1 MPMETTILMATIY
14 YSLSSKRN
22 PIGQSEVLMRFSH
35 GKINQRAKTGLFIS
49 PDYWKDGEVS
59 IPKFRLRPSDEVQAE
74 VDNAIN
80 VQCKLA
86 EITANISRAF
96 NEVGRGTIPP
106 NWLRSFVEYSEDDTE
121 KKTIWQYFDDFINS
135 KSVSIG
141 RIRAYHVVIRA
152 LKRFELYKRL
162 KCKSFVLTLENI
174 ANLDIVNEFEEYF
187 RNEVNLAGAANL
199 YEQVAE
205 SHEPQERGQNTVTY
219 KMIMLRA
226 FLNWAVNNEL
236 IDKNPFKKRR
246 IAPAVYGT
254 PIYINI
260 EERNR
265 LQKANLSR
273 HPGILVQRDIFI
285 FQCLIGCRV
294 GDLLQLKRSNV
305 VNGAIEYIP
314 RKTKDGHP
322 VTVRVPLN
330 DTAKSIIA
338 KYSDRKGD
346 SLLPFISSQKY
357 NDAIKRA
364 FLAAGLNR
372 PVQVLNTVTREPEMK
387 PLYSVASS
395 HMARR
400 TFIGNLYK
408 QVKDPNLIA
417 QLSGHVE
424 GSSAFTRYRDID
436 EEMKTELVKLLE

>member
-1 MPMETTILMATIY
+1 MATIY

-22 PIGQSEVLMRFSH
+22 PIGQSEILMRFSH
-35 GKINQRAKTGLFIS
+35 GKINQRAKTGLFVT
-49 PDYWKDGEVS
+49 PDYWKNGEIF

-74 VDNAIN
+74 IDNAME
-80 VQCKLA
+80 VQRLLA
-86 EITANISRAF
+86 EITANVSKSF
-96 NEVGRGTIPP
+96 NEYKGVVAS
-106 NWLRSFVEYSEDDTE
+106 NWLRSIVDFRSSE
-121 KKTIWQYFDDFINS
+121 KRKSLWQIWDEFTN
-135 KSVSIG
+135 G
-141 RIRAYHVVIRA
+141 RNLSARRIMAYKVVIRS
-152 LKRFELYKRL
+152 LRRFELYKQIKNR
-162 KCKSFVLTLENI
+162 SFLLTLDALADVYI
-174 ANLDIVNEFEEYF
+174 LDEFDAF
-187 RNEVNLAGAANL
+187 LRNEVNLPNASDL
-199 YEQVAE
+199 YRQVEE
-205 SHEPQERGQNTVTY
+205 SRAPSERGQNTVTSRM
-219 KMIMLRA
+219 KILRA
-226 FLNWAVNNEL
+226 FLNWALNNEL
-236 IDKNPFKKRR
+236 IEKSPFKKRS

-254 PIYINI
+254 PIYISI

-265 LQKANLSR
+265 LQNANLAR
-273 HPGILVQRDIFI
+273 HPAISTQRDIFI

-294 GDLLQLKRSNV
+294 GDLLQLKRSNLV
-305 VNGAIEYIP
+305 DGAIEYIP

-330 DTAKSIIA
+330 DTARAIVA
-338 KYSDRKGD
+338 KYADRKGVA
-346 SLLPFISSQKY
+346 LLPFISSQKY
-357 NDAIKRA
+357 NEAIKRA
-364 FLAAGLNR
+364 FLGAGLKR

-424 GSSAFTRYRDID
+424 GSSAFVRYRNID

>member
-1 MPMETTILMATIY
+1 MHPQLTDAMATIY
-14 YSLSSKRN
+14 FSLSTKKN
-22 PIGQSEVLMRFSH
+22 AMGQSEILMRFSH

-49 PDYWKDGEVS
+49 STYWDGEAVR
-59 IPKFRLRPSDEVQAE
+59 IPKFRLRPSDDVQE
-74 VDNAIN
+74 EIDNATN
-80 VQCKLA
+80 VQRLLA
-86 EITANISRAF
+86 EISSKVSRSF
-96 NEVGRGTIPP
+96 NEIGKEAIKP
-106 NWLRSFVEYSEDDTE
+106 NWLRSLVEISVNKTE
-121 KKTIWQYFDDFINS
+121 EKTIWQYFDDFINS
-135 KSVSIG
+135 KSVSAG

-162 KCKSFVLTLENI
+162 KYKSFALTLDNI
-174 ANLDIVNEFEEYF
+174 ATLNIINEFEDYF
-187 RNEVNLAGAANL
+187 RNEANLAGAANL
-199 YEQVAE
+199 YKYVAE

-219 KMIMLRA
+219 KMIMLRT
-226 FLNWAVNNEL
+226 FLTWAYNNEL

-273 HPGILVQRDIFI
+273 HPGISTQRDIFI

-294 GDLLQLKRSNV
+294 GDLLQLKRSNI

-330 DTAKSIIA
+330 DTAKAIIE
-338 KYSDRKGD
+338 KYSDRKGAA
-346 SLLPFISSQKY
+346 LLPFISSQKY
-357 NDAIKRA
+357 NKSIKRA
-364 FLAAGLNR
+364 FLAAGLKR
-372 PVQVLNTVTREPEMK
+372 PVQVLNTITREPEMK
-387 PLYSVASS
+387 PLYSIASS

-408 QVKDPNLIA
+408 QVKDPNLIS

-424 GSSAFTRYRDID
+424 GSSAFVRYRDID

>member
-1 MPMETTILMATIY
+1 MATIY
-14 YSLSSKRN
+14 YSLSTKRN
-22 PIGQSEVLMRFSH
+22 AIGQSEILMRFSH

-49 PDYWKDGEVS
+49 PTYWEDGAVR
-59 IPKFRLRPSDEVQAE
+59 IPKFRLRPSNEVQVE
-74 VDNAIN
+74 IDNAMNI
-80 VQCKLA
+80 QLQLA
-86 EITANISRAF
+86 EISSNVSQAF
-96 NEVGRGTIPP
+96 NEIGRGTIQP
-106 NWLRSFVEYSEDDTE
+106 NWLRSLVEHSEDSTE
-121 KKTIWQYFDDFINS
+121 EKTIWQYFDDFINS

-152 LKRFELYKRL
+152 LKRFELYKKL
-162 KCKSFVLTLENI
+162 KHKSFALTLKNL
-174 ANLDIVNEFEEYF
+174 ATLDIVNEFEEYF
-187 RNEVNLAGAANL
+187 RNESNLAGAANL

-219 KMIMLRA
+219 KMIMLRT

-236 IDKNPFKKRR
+236 IDKTPFKKRR

-260 EERNR
+260 EERNK
-265 LQKANLSR
+265 LQKTNLSR
-273 HPGILVQRDIFI
+273 HPGISVQRDIFI
-285 FQCLIGCRV
+285 FQCLVGCRV
-294 GDLLQLKRSNV
+294 GDLLQLKRSNI

-330 DTAKSIIA
+330 DTAQAIIA
-338 KYSDRKGD
+338 KYSDRKGAA
-346 SLLPFISSQKY
+346 LLPFISSQKY
-357 NDAIKRA
+357 NESIKRA
-364 FLAAGLNR
+364 FLAAGLKR
-372 PVQVLNTVTREPEMK
+372 PVQVLNSVTREPEMK

-400 TFIGNLYK
+400 TFVGNLYK

-424 GSSAFTRYRDID
+424 GSAAFARYRDID
-436 EEMKTELVKLLE
+436 EEIKTELVKLLE

>member
-1 MPMETTILMATIY
+1 MATIY
-14 YSLSSKRN
+14 YSLSTKKN
-22 PIGQSEVLMRFSH
+22 AIGQSEILIRFSH
-35 GKINQRAKTGLFIS
+35 GRINQRAKTGLFIL
-49 PDYWKDGEVS
+49 PNYWEDGAVR
-59 IPKFRLRPSDEVQAE
+59 IPKFRLRPSDDVQAE
-74 VDNAIN
+74 VDNATDVSIR
-80 VQCKLA
+80 LA
-86 EITANISRAF
+86 EITSMVSRSF
-96 NEVGRGTIPP
+96 NEIGKGVVSA
-106 NWLRSFVEYSEDDTE
+106 NWLRSLVETSAGADDE
-121 KKTIWQYFDDFINS
+121 KTIWQYFDDFINS

-141 RIRAYHVVIRA
+141 RIRAYNVVIRA

-162 KCKSFVLTLENI
+162 KCKSFVLTLDNI
-174 ANLDIVNEFEEYF
+174 ATLDIVNEFEEYF
-187 RNEVNLAGAANL
+187 RNEANLAGAANL

-205 SHEPQERGQNTVTY
+205 SKEPQERGQNTVTY
-219 KMIMLRA
+219 KMIMLRT
-226 FLNWAVNNEL
+226 FLNWAYNREL

-246 IAPAVYGT
+246 ITPAVYGT

-265 LQKANLSR
+265 LHKANLSR
-273 HPGILVQRDIFI
+273 HPGISVQRDIFV

-305 VNGAIEYIP
+305 VKGAIEYIP

-330 DTAKSIIA
+330 DTAMAILA
-338 KYSDRKGD
+338 KYSDRKG
-346 SLLPFISSQKY
+346 SALLPFISSQKY
-357 NDAIKRA
+357 NESIKRA
-364 FLAAGLNR
+364 FLAAGLKR

-387 PLYSVASS
+387 PLYSIASS

-424 GSSAFTRYRDID
+424 GSAAFVRYRDID
-436 EEMKTELVKLLE
+436 EDMKTELVKLLE

>member
-1 MPMETTILMATIY
+1 MATIY
-14 YSLSSKRN
+14 YSLSTKKN
-22 PIGQSEVLMRFSH
+22 AIGQSEILIRFSH
-35 GKINQRAKTGLFIS
+35 GRTNQRAKTGLFIS
-49 PDYWKDGEVS
+49 PAYWDKGTIR
-59 IPKFRLRPSDEVQAE
+59 IPKFRLQPSNEVQAE
-74 VDNAIN
+74 IDNAIN
-80 VQCKLA
+80 IQQQLA
-86 EITANISRAF
+86 EISSTVSRSF
-96 NEVGRGTIPP
+96 NEIGRGVIPT
-106 NWLRSFVEYSEDDTE
+106 NWLRSLVESSTNIVEE
-121 KKTIWQYFDDFINS
+121 KTIWQYFNDFINS
-135 KSVSIG
+135 RAVSIG
-141 RIRAYHVVIRA
+141 RIRAYHVVVRA

-174 ANLDIVNEFEEYF
+174 ATLDIINEFEEYF
-187 RNEVNLAGAANL
+187 RNEANLAGTAHL

-205 SHEPQERGQNTVTY
+205 SRKPQERGQNTVSY
-219 KMIMLRA
+219 KMIMLRT
-226 FLNWAVNNEL
+226 FLNWALNNEL

-246 IAPAVYGT
+246 LTPAVYGT
-254 PIYINI
+254 PIYITV

-273 HPGILVQRDIFI
+273 HPGISVQRDIFI

-314 RKTKDGHP
+314 RKTKDDKP
-322 VTVRVPLN
+322 ETVRVPLN
-330 DTAKSIIA
+330 HSAKAIIA
-338 KYSDRKGD
+338 KYSDRKGTA
-346 SLLPFISSQKY
+346 LLPFISSQKY

-364 FLAAGLNR
+364 FLAAGLKR
-372 PVQVLNTVTREPEMK
+372 PVQVLNTITREPEVK

-417 QLSGHVE
+417 PLSGHVE
-424 GSSAFTRYRDID
+424 GSLAFIRYRYID
-436 EEMKTELVKLLE
+436 EDIKTGLVKLLE

>member
-1 MPMETTILMATIY
+1 MATIY
-14 YSLSSKRN
+14 YSLSTKRN
-22 PIGQSEVLMRFSH
+22 AIGQSEILIRFSH
-35 GKINQRAKTGLFIS
+35 GRINLRAKTGLFIL
-49 PDYWKDGEVS
+49 PTYWDNGAVR
-59 IPKFRLRPSDEVQAE
+59 IPKFRLRPSNEVQAE
-74 VDNAIN
+74 IDNAMNI
-80 VQCKLA
+80 QRQLA
-86 EITANISRAF
+86 EISSTVSQSF
-96 NEVGRGTIPP
+96 NEVGRGAIPP
-106 NWLRSFVEYSEDDTE
+106 NWLRSLVETSTSTTE
-121 KKTIWQYFDDFINS
+121 EKTLWQYFDDFINS
-135 KSVSIG
+135 RSVSIG

-152 LKRFELYKRL
+152 LKRFELYKKL

-174 ANLDIVNEFEEYF
+174 ATLDIVNEFEEYF
-187 RNEVNLAGAANL
+187 KNEVNLAGTANL

-219 KMIMLRA
+219 KMIMLRT
-226 FLNWAVNNEL
+226 FLNWALNNEL

-246 IAPAVYGT
+246 IIPAVYGT

-273 HPGILVQRDIFI
+273 HPGISAQRDIFI

-294 GDLLQLKRSNV
+294 GDLLQLRRSNV

-314 RKTKDGHP
+314 RKTKEGHP

-330 DTAKSIIA
+330 DTAKAIIA
-338 KYSDRKGD
+338 KYSGRKG
-346 SLLPFISSQKY
+346 SALLPFISSQKY
-357 NDAIKRA
+357 NESIKRA
-364 FLAAGLNR
+364 FLAAGLKR
-372 PVQVLNTVTREPEMK
+372 PVQVLNTITREPEMK

-424 GSSAFTRYRDID
+424 GSSAFARYRDID
-436 EEMKTELVKLLE
+436 EEMKAELVKLLE

>member
-1 MPMETTILMATIY
+1 METTILMATIY

-35 GKINQRAKTGLFIS
+35 GKINQRAKTGLFVS
-49 PDYWKDGEVS
+49 PDYWKDGEIS
-59 IPKFRLRPSDEVQAE
+59 IPKFRLRPSDEVQAQI
-74 VDNAIN
+74 DNAIN
-80 VQCKLA
+80 IRCRLA
-86 EITANISRAF
+86 EITATVSKAF
-96 NEVGRGTIPP
+96 NEIGHHAVSSD
-106 NWLRSFVEYSEDDTE
+106 WLRSIVEIKPSSEIQ
-121 KKTIWQYFDDFINS
+121 KTIWQYFDDFLDS
-135 KSVSIG
+135 KHVSVG

-152 LKRFELYKRL
+152 LKRFELYKQL

-174 ANLDIVNEFEEYF
+174 ATLDIVNEFEEYF
-187 RNEVNLAGAANL
+187 RNEVNLAGTAKL

-219 KMIMLRA
+219 KMIMLRT
-226 FLNWAVNNEL
+226 FLNWAETNEL
-236 IDKNPFKKRR
+236 IERSPFKKRR
-246 IAPAVYGT
+246 IAPAIYGT

-265 LQKANLSR
+265 LQRTNLSR
-273 HPGILVQRDIFI
+273 HPGISVQRDIFI

-294 GDLLQLKRSNV
+294 GDLLQLKRSNLV
-305 VNGAIEYIP
+305 DGAIEYIP
-314 RKTKDGHP
+314 RKTKEGHP

-330 DTAKSIIA
+330 DTAKEIIT
-338 KYSDRKGD
+338 KYANRKGPA
-346 SLLPFISSQKY
+346 LLPFISSQKY
-357 NDAIKRA
+357 NEAIKRA
-364 FLAAGLNR
+364 FLAAGLKR
-372 PVQVLNTVTREPEMK
+372 PVQVLNTITREPEVK

-424 GSSAFTRYRDID
+424 GSSAFSRYRDID